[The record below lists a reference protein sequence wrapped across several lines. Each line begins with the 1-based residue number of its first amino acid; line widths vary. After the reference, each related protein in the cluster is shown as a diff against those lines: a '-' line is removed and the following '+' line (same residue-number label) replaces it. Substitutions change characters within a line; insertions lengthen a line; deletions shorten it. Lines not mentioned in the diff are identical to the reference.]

1 MRVEMYNDQL
11 KIELKVSTILACF
24 LSLAQL
30 IRLFDCLIYNFYPIL
45 LPGSFQPSNEMK
57 LQFYAYYKQ
66 ATQGPCKA
74 DRPGFWDIVAR
85 WLQQTIEKT
94 QKTKTNKN
102 HCFCLILFVS
112 VLSFHFHCCC
122 VFNNHHYFFV
132 LSFVVLK

>member
-1 MRVEMYNDQL
+1 MPFETAFAVVVLVRKCHERHKMRVEMYNDQL
-11 KIELKVSTILACF
+11 KIELKVSSILACF

-30 IRLFDCLIYNFYPIL
+30 SPSLSIISLYDFDCLIYDFYPIL

-85 WLQQTIEKT
+85 
-94 QKTKTNKN
+94 
-102 HCFCLILFVS
+102 
-112 VLSFHFHCCC
+112 
-122 VFNNHHYFFV
+122 
-132 LSFVVLK
+132 